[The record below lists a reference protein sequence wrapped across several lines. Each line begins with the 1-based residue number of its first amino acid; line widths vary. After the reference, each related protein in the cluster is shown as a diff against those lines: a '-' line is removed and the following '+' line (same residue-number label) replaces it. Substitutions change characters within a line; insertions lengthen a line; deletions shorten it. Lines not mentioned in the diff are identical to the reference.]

1 MKLPYT
7 YTICPPGPEPV
18 RYTAGC
24 VEMGVL
30 LKNSPNADLTI
41 DERRELWSGPNRA
54 PRMVT
59 IEYWLVKQFAG
70 AKE

>member
-1 MKLPYT
+1 
-7 YTICPPGPEPV
+7 
-18 RYTAGC
+18 
-24 VEMGVL
+24 MGVL

-59 IEYWLVKQFAG
+59 IEDWLVKQFAG